1 VIADSSRLPQEIP
14 GGLEHGDREGGV
26 ITEDGSMNE
35 GERQAMMKSMMEQF
49 FGGMGAAEKKEMLAT
64 MMGKMTEGLDMKE
77 MMPKMMMGMMSGS
90 AGDGPGKMKDMMSKM
105 KPGGPE
111 QHMSQ
116 MPEMML
122 KTMMPHCIGMM
133 LPAIDPDKRGEVSA
147 AILSAIVEK
156 GSVGMSD
163 KQMRSFLTALD
174 EVLNPST

>member
-1 VIADSSRLPQEIP
+1 MDK
-14 GGLEHGDREGGV
+14 D
-26 ITEDGSMNE
+26 
-35 GERQAMMKSMMEQF
+35 ERQALMKSMMEQF
-49 FGGMGAAEKKEMLAT
+49 FGGMSAGEKKEMCAT

-77 MMPKMMMGMMSGS
+77 MMPKMMMGMMSGG
-90 AGDGPGKMKDMMSKM
+90 AGESPGKMHDTMSKM
-105 KPGGPE
+105 MQGGPE

-133 LPAIDPDKRGEVSA
+133 LPAIDPDKRGEVAA

-163 KQMRSFLTALD
+163 EQMRSLLEAID
-174 EVLNPST
+174 EVLNPSI